1 MEAVTISGTLEHLNV
16 RQLAV
21 LTFQATKTAVVQ
33 ILPLNR
39 QGNVGI
45 FEAMSELFRT
55 IYLDQW
61 LDDCTKFGKRMQIRL
76 ILRH

>member
-1 MEAVTISGTLEHLNV
+1 MV

-21 LTFQATKTAVVQ
+21 LTFQTTKAAVVQ

-55 IYLDQW
+55 IYLDI
-61 LDDCTKFGKRMQIRL
+61 DTPKA
-76 ILRH
+76 

>member
-1 MEAVTISGTLEHLNV
+1 MYFCKQNV
-16 RQLAV
+16 YKN
-21 LTFQATKTAVVQ
+21 KTAVVQ

-55 IYLDQW
+55 IYLDI
-61 LDDCTKFGKRMQIRL
+61 DTPMA
-76 ILRH
+76 